1 MTTAAGRRLAKLEGA
16 LRPREAVLARLAEAQ
31 QFTTI
36 TDYSRRVAE
45 LPIEAAPLSVIGR
58 RVDAAVRQDMKGQ
71 PRRSVEDAVYRST
84 SDAIYVYTL
93 VFQINID
100 AVETAKVEGLRA
112 ATVFYWMGCLLG
124 GPRDDELAPDEV
136 ADHHRELAQCWAAWR
151 TVVDRLDLDVRVA
164 NEARAILAGRYFG
177 GHDVLLPDAAMDWSR
192 HVDVVERLKGFA
204 DDIRPLGQAKA
215 ARQGRSREPS
225 VASVK
230 ERAEGR
236 VSWLTDLARVRAYD
250 VLGDHPKAVAIM
262 ERRILG
268 ETLPDAPTR

>member
-1 MTTAAGRRLAKLEGA
+1 MTAAERRLSKLEGA
-16 LRPREAVLARLAEAQ
+16 LRPREAVLAWLAEAQ

-36 TDYSRRVAE
+36 TDYGRRVAE

-71 PRRSVEDAVYRST
+71 PRQSVEDAVYRST
-84 SDAIYVYTL
+84 GDAIYLYAL

-112 ATVFYWMGCLLG
+112 AAVFYWMGCLLG

-136 ADHHRELAQCWAAWR
+136 ADHHRELAQCWATWR
-151 TVVDRLDLDVRVA
+151 SVVDRLDLDVRVA
-164 NEARAILAGRYFG
+164 NEARTTLAGRYYG
-177 GHDVLLPDAAMDWSR
+177 GHDVLLADAAMEWAR
-192 HVDVVERLKGFA
+192 HVDVVERLKAFA
-204 DDIRPLGQAKA
+204 DDIRPPDPGRA
-215 ARQGRSREPS
+215 ARPRRRREHS

-230 ERAEGR
+230 ERAESR

-262 ERRILG
+262 ERRILSNEMAG
-268 ETLPDAPTR
+268 APSR